1 MMAATLAV
9 FPWPGLRGANMEIPV
24 VIEPLP
30 DPSGFTAQLAGP
42 FQLSAAG
49 ATAEEA
55 HRQLA
60 ALLQRRLQQGMELR
74 TLTVP
79 AAGSGPAQSGW
90 LPDDELTRDWLR
102 EVEQYRAECD
112 AADR

>member
-1 MMAATLAV
+1 
-9 FPWPGLRGANMEIPV
+9 MELPV

-30 DPSGFTAQLAGP
+30 DGSGFTAHIAGP
-42 FQLSAAG
+42 FDLSAAA

-79 AAGSGPAQSGW
+79 ATGAAERGW
-90 LPDDELTRDWLR
+90 LPDDELTQEWIQLMQ
-102 EVEQYRAECD
+102 QYCAECD
-112 AADR
+112 AADHERLENTAEQEESPT